1 MTVIIMVSAPAT
13 LALIYGIFKAITN
26 HDNNK
31 TRLEMY
37 KLAIEAGHKHGMID
51 NEHTIF
57 QSDDLSVYYFYIIT

>member
-1 MTVIIMVSAPAT
+1 MTELIIGCVPVGIV
-13 LALIYGIFKAITN
+13 LIRGIIKAIVTHN
-26 HDNNK
+26 NNK

-57 QSDDLSVYYFYIIT
+57 